1 MGSNSSVFSFS
12 FLEGKTISFYERQEG
27 GNKSLKIKTGFVMLC
42 FYALKAID
50 FTYIFYM

>member
-1 MGSNSSVFSFS
+1 MDSNFSLFSFS
-12 FLEGKTISFYERQEG
+12 FLEGNYFYERQEG
-27 GNKSLKIKTGFVMLC
+27 GNKSLKIKAGFLMLC